1 MPLLLIL
8 IPLAG
13 LIVLNL
19 PLGSFVKTLSFY
31 FALLMLL
38 AQALLVLFPVP
49 GFWTPGM
56 VSIAPFINVTLA
68 IDPFTT
74 IMLFSISVVAIA
86 ALFLGWFAKEE
97 LHKRSDFTS
106 LLMICVMGMNG
117 VVMVNDLFSLY
128 VFLEIVAVCSFVL
141 IAFHKNR
148 DGLEG
153 SFKYLVMSAVA
164 TAMMLA
170 AIALIAMIAGGT
182 SFAAAAAM
190 FKEANHNFLALTALG
205 LFIAGLAIKGGLV
218 PFHGWLPDAY
228 SSAPSSVS
236 VLLAGIVT
244 KTTGVYTVIRLVSAV
259 FGFTPAVSAILL
271 MTGAITIVFGALS
284 ALGQKDFKRMLAY
297 SSISQVGYII
307 LSLGTGTPLG
317 IAGAVFHLFNHAIF
331 KSQLFI
337 NAAAVEEQAGTRDM
351 DRLGG
356 LSERMPITGSTSVIG
371 MLSTVGIPPLSGF
384 WSKII
389 IIIALWQSGHF
400 VFAAV
405 AVLASV
411 LTLAYFL
418 SMQRRVFFGKVR
430 EGLENLQEA
439 PASFVVPALVLALIT
454 IGVGI
459 FFPYVM
465 TTFILPVQS
474 ILG

>member
-8 IPLAG
+8 IPLVG

-19 PLGSFVKTLSFY
+19 PLGSFIKTLSFY
-31 FALLMLL
+31 FALLVLL
-38 AQALLVLFPVP
+38 AQALLVLFPLP
-49 GFWTPGM
+49 GFWTPEL
-56 VSIAPFINVTLA
+56 VSISPFINVSLA
-68 IDPFTT
+68 IDPLTL
-74 IMLFSISVVAIA
+74 IMLFSISVVGIA
-86 ALFLGWFAKEE
+86 ALFLGWFAKDD
-97 LHKRSDFTS
+97 LNKRSDFTS

-117 VVMVNDLFSLY
+117 VVMVSDLFSLY

-141 IAFHKNR
+141 IAFHKDR

-164 TAMMLA
+164 TVMMLGS
-170 AIALIAMIAGGT
+170 IALVSMLAGGT
-182 SFAAAAAM
+182 SFTAAATM
-190 FKEANHNFLALTALG
+190 FKAANGNFLAMVALG
-205 LFIAGLAIKGGLV
+205 LFVAGLAIKGGLV

-228 SSAPSSVS
+228 SVAPSSVS

-244 KTTGVYTVIRLVSAV
+244 KTTGVYTIIRLACAV
-259 FGFTPAVSAILL
+259 FGFTPAISAILL
-271 MTGAITIVFGALS
+271 MTGAITIVFGALA

-337 NAAAVEEQAGTRDM
+337 NAAAVEEQTGTRDM

-356 LSERMPITGSTSVIG
+356 LSERMPITGATSVVGI
-371 MLSTVGIPPLSGF
+371 LSTVGIPPLSGF

-400 VFAAV
+400 VFATV

-418 SMQRRVFFGKVR
+418 SMQRRVFFGKIR
-430 EGLENLQEA
+430 EGFENLQEA
-439 PASFVVPALVLALIT
+439 PAAFVVPALVLALIT

-459 FFPYVM
+459 FFPYVL
-465 TTFILPVQS
+465 TTFILPVQR